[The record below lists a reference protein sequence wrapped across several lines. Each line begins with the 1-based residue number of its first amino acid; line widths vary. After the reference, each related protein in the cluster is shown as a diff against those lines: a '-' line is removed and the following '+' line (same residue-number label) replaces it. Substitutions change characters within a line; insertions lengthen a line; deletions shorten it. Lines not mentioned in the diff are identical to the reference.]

1 MNFQVDFRHILTSA
15 LLLGLFGVA
24 GAGLVAAVFDSTE
37 ERIEAN
43 IRAHLL
49 KSLNQIMPAEGY
61 DNEILTDT
69 IEVWEATLTPGGA
82 ATTIYRARKDGQ
94 PVAAIFTITAPDGY
108 SGAIRMLVGVN
119 VDGSLAGVRV
129 VEHHETPGLGD
140 AVEVARSDWILGFN
154 GKSLG
159 QPPVEQ
165 WKVQRDGGV
174 FDQFTGATITPRA
187 IVKAV
192 KNTLVFYQNNTEEIF
207 EVLKPEEVATNE

>member
-1 MNFQVDFRHILTSA
+1 MRIDFRHIVTSA
-15 LLLGLFGVA
+15 LLLGLFGIA
-24 GAGLVAAVFDSTE
+24 GAGIVAAVFESTE

-49 KSLNQIMPAEGY
+49 KSLNQIMPAEAY

-69 IEVWEATLTPGGA
+69 IEVWEASLTPGA
-82 ATTIYRARKDGQ
+82 ATTIYRARKDGK

-108 SGAIRMLVGVN
+108 SGSIRMLVGVN
-119 VDGSLAGVRV
+119 TDGSLAGVRV

-140 AVEVARSDWILGFN
+140 AVEVARSDWVLGFD
-154 GKSLG
+154 GKSIG
-159 QPPVEQ
+159 QPPLEQ

-187 IVKAV
+187 VVKAV
-192 KNTLVFYQNNTEEIF
+192 KNTLLYFRDNTEEVF
-207 EVLKPEEVATNE
+207 EVLKPEEESTNE

>member
-1 MNFQVDFRHILTSA
+1 
-15 LLLGLFGVA
+15 
-24 GAGLVAAVFDSTE
+24 
-37 ERIEAN
+37 
-43 IRAHLL
+43 L

-69 IEVWEATLTPGGA
+69 IEVWEAALTPGGA

-94 PVAAIFTITAPDGY
+94 PVAAIFTVTAPDGY

>member
-1 MNFQVDFRHILTSA
+1 MHIDFRHILTSA
-15 LLLGLFGVA
+15 LLLGLFGIA
-24 GAGLVAAVFDSTE
+24 GAGLVAAVYDGTE

-49 KSLNQIMPAEGY
+49 KSLNQIMPAEAY

-69 IEVWEATLTPGGA
+69 IEVWEASLTPGA
-82 ATTIYRARKDGQ
+82 ATTIYRARKDGK

-108 SGAIRMLVGVN
+108 SGAIRMLVGIN
-119 VDGSLAGVRV
+119 ADGSLAGVRV

-140 AVEVARSDWILGFN
+140 AVEVARSDWILDFN
-154 GKSLG
+154 GKSIG
-159 QPPVEQ
+159 APPLEQ
-165 WKVQRDGGV
+165 WKVQRDGGE

-192 KNTLVFYQNNTEEIF
+192 KHSLLYFGDNTEEVF
-207 EVLKPEEVATNE
+207 AVLDPAEETANE